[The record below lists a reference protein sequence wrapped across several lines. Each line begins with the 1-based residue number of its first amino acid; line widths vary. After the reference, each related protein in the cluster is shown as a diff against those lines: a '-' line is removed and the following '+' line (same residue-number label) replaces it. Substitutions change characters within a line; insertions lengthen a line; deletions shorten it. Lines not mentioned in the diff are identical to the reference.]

1 MIIIKINDI
10 ILLIFNMVWLII
22 FYKNIYRCMIK
33 YINIDK
39 YNYVWRFW
47 NFYMNMY
54 KRNI

>member
-1 MIIIKINDI
+1 MIIIKINNI
-10 ILLIFNMVWLII
+10 ILLIYNMVWLII

-47 NFYMNMY
+47 NFYMNIY

>member
-47 NFYMNMY
+47 NFYMKIY

>member
-47 NFYMNMY
+47 NFYMNIY